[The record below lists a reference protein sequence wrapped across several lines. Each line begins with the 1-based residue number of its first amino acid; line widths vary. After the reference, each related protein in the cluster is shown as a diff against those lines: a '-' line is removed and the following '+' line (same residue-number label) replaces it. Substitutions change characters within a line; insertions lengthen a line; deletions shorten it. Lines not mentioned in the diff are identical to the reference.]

1 MEVYEKI
8 NEILKKKKLS
18 KKSFSLKIIELEP
31 KLRNTGEV
39 PTINAL
45 YSYLSGDVSLRVE
58 LIPYIAEVLD
68 IPEQILFDESTNAR
82 MKILKYIT
90 EDISSQEYN
99 FLIDKLNVKNV
110 SRIDKYDNE
119 TINSINE
126 LFQYAPEP
134 FLENILSTLKNFK
147 ALTDKFK

>member
-45 YSYLSGDVSLRVE
+45 YSYLSGDVSLRIE

-68 IPEQILFDESTNAR
+68 IPEQILFDESTNTR

-90 EDISSQEYN
+90 EDINSQEYN

-119 TINSINE
+119 TINSINK

>member
-90 EDISSQEYN
+90 EDINSQEYN

>member
-1 MEVYEKI
+1 
-8 NEILKKKKLS
+8 
-18 KKSFSLKIIELEP
+18 
-31 KLRNTGEV
+31 
-39 PTINAL
+39 
-45 YSYLSGDVSLRVE
+45 
-58 LIPYIAEVLD
+58 
-68 IPEQILFDESTNAR
+68 

-90 EDISSQEYN
+90 EDINSQEYN

>member
-90 EDISSQEYN
+90 EDINSQEYN
-99 FLIDKLNVKNV
+99 FLIDKLNVKNI

>member
-8 NEILKKKKLS
+8 NEILKNNNLS
-18 KKSFSLKIIELEP
+18 KKAFSLKLIELEP

-68 IPEQILFDESTNAR
+68 IPEQILFDDSNRAR
-82 MKILKYIT
+82 MKILKYII
-90 EDISSQEYN
+90 ESEKYN
-99 FLIDKLNVKNV
+99 
-110 SRIDKYDNE
+110 
-119 TINSINE
+119 
-126 LFQYAPEP
+126 
-134 FLENILSTLKNFK
+134 
-147 ALTDKFK
+147 

>member
-90 EDISSQEYN
+90 EDINSQEYN
-99 FLIDKLNVKNV
+99 FLIDKLNLKNV